1 MLLALCACS
10 AVVCVPKSGRNK
22 RQQQQQVLPGIP
34 VEELA
39 YTRQG
44 EAQHTHTHVRY
55 EKCPNGETGE
65 CFPVKA
71 VQVQCNLQSENLMQ
85 RYK

>member
-44 EAQHTHTHVRY
+44 EAQHTHTHVMKNVPMERL
-55 EKCPNGETGE
+55 ES
-65 CFPVKA
+65 VS
-71 VQVQCNLQSENLMQ
+71 Q
-85 RYK
+85 